1 MAICRFGDGSDVYYS
16 TQGGIE
22 CCRCSLVS
30 DSLFRAASEQE
41 MIAHLEKHK
50 AAGDL
55 VPAEAFEEL
64 ANPPDDGGARLEP
77 IPDPY

>member
-1 MAICRFGDGSDVYYS
+1 MAVCRFGEGRDVYVYYS

-22 CCRCSLVS
+22 CCRCTLSGNSV
-30 DSLFRAASEQE
+30 FRATDEQE

-50 AAGDL
+50 AAGDR

-64 ANPPDDGGARLEP
+64 ANPPDDSCAPR
-77 IPDPY
+77 